1 MFTWVTSTRIFT
13 VVLADWSSFVIFDII
28 NFGREE
34 VGVVECLVAVD
45 LQTRLSQKDVETW
58 GNTCWYFWKASS
70 DRKDDNV
77 CGGGNTCLLF
87 HLIVLFRELLRHKA
101 CLKSEFGLMSKLIFD
116 KHLVFQWWSPLH
128 PCPSPMQYQW
138 CHKNPAIQKLIQ
150 LESHNGMMHERKF
163 ITVKFW
169 KVGFYLSSL
178 WQTNWSNCNRRFSIG
193 RFNFLLKFQNC
204 NIMAFVV
211 IGLKTT
217 FWWSQPI
224 WWYLMMN

>member
-1 MFTWVTSTRIFT
+1 MLRPEVTLVGIFGKPLPMAKTTMFVE
-13 VVLADWSSFVIFDII
+13 VVIPACFSIWLFCS
-28 NFGREE
+28 
-34 VGVVECLVAVD
+34 
-45 LQTRLSQKDVETW
+45 
-58 GNTCWYFWKASS
+58 GNYC
-70 DRKDDNV
+70 
-77 CGGGNTCLLF
+77 
-87 HLIVLFRELLRHKA
+87 I
-101 CLKSEFGLMSKLIFD
+101 CLKSEFGLMSKLFFVN
-116 KHLVFQWWSPLH
+116 LVFQWWSPLH
-128 PCPSPMQYQW
+128 PSPSPMQYQW
-138 CHKNPAIQKLIQ
+138 CHKNPAIQKVIK

-178 WQTNWSNCNRRFSIG
+178 WQTNWPNCNRRFSIG